1 MTGRR
6 FSLSALFGR
15 RPNPGKMG
23 GIALPGLARPSMS
36 MMQKLKELVKRPLNA
51 MKRHRNGRA

>member
-15 RPNPGKMG
+15 RPKPPAG
-23 GIALPGLARPSMS
+23 GIPLPSLARPSMS
-36 MMQKLKELVKRPLNA
+36 MMQKLKELIKRPFNA

>member
-6 FSLSALFGR
+6 FSLGALFGR
-15 RPNPGKMG
+15 RPRPPTG
-23 GIALPGLARPSMS
+23 GIPLPGLARPSMS
-36 MMQKLKELVKRPLNA
+36 MMQKLKELIKRPFNA